1 MKPHQVK
8 DAAERR
14 ALATRRQIARGAAV
28 AAKLVEAPVDDAAV
42 VRAIGVEV
50 ERGKE

>member
-28 AAKLVEAPVDDAAV
+28 AAKLVKDEKPEAPD
-42 VRAIGVEV
+42 ET
-50 ERGKE
+50 ETK